1 MVASR
6 TGRPRLHGAADHDAV
21 YTKNDSVLR
30 FDPTNP
36 KLLRVWRL
44 RTEADLDDKRLLDAA
59 TIPTPSFDNWLLSF
73 RAADDAPTA
82 AELWNHRAEYAKRV
96 HDDAE

>member
-1 MVASR
+1 M
-6 TGRPRLHGAADHDAV
+6 
-21 YTKNDSVLR
+21 K

-44 RTEADLDDKRLLDAA
+44 RTEADLDDRRLLTAA
-59 TIPTPSFDNWLLSF
+59 TVATPSFADWLLSL
-73 RAADDAPTA
+73 RAADDTPSA

-96 HDDAE
+96 HEDAEARRKVFN